1 MKASRFLSILLALT
15 LLFSSQIAC
24 GTEDEYVTPEAAE
37 APAEESS
44 PAEETEEPAT
54 VNPAV
59 QGEPGTWLV
68 MLYQNADDEILEED
82 IFIDLN
88 EAEVVGSTDAVT
100 IVSQIDRYNGA
111 YDGDGDWISTKRYF
125 VTQDSNLEAVASEEL
140 EDLGELDSGDSA
152 TLVEFAKWAI
162 TTYPADN
169 YVLILSDHGAGWTGG
184 WNDNDPY
191 EGSSF
196 SMQNIDDALGQIIA
210 DTGIDAFELVGFDA
224 CLMGQLEVM
233 SGIAP
238 HARYSVGSEETEP
251 SLGWAYADFLTALN
265 ENPAMSGGELGQV
278 IVNGYLSQDFR
289 ITDDDARFAFSGGN
303 FSAESVAADL
313 IQTSTLAAIDLSQI
327 QNLNAAVNDL
337 ATALMDVDQ
346 YAVAEARTYAQS
358 YESVFGEE
366 VPPSFID
373 LGHFTE
379 LLASESSDPNVK
391 QAAEAVQAALAQAV
405 LAEMHGDD
413 RPASSGLTIYF
424 PNSELYDGTFGDEPA
439 YGIQYSSFI
448 GRFATASLWDDFL
461 TFHYTGETFDP
472 ASADLSAVTPAKSA
486 ERDFAEAVAESAP
499 QANAQVT
506 APGAGEIS
514 IAPLQ
519 VSATEIGPDDKVT
532 ISVDISGSNIGYVYY
547 YASWY
552 DEQSGSYLTAD
563 KGFIA
568 SEDTKEI
575 GGIYYPDWGNDS
587 TLAFDFDWEPTLY
600 FMSNGNEAEDQFAFF
615 EPTVYGVSD
624 TDDVY
629 SVRGIFQYEGS
640 SSEIDAVMNFGGDG
654 KMLNIFGFNGED
666 GKGAPREIT
675 PSPGDTFTIIEE
687 WLDFDQNPDGEFVD
701 YVGGTMTFGDQPFQ
715 MVPYY
720 AYSGSYTLG
729 VIVTDLN
736 GNSVEEF
743 IEVTV
748 TE

>member
-1 MKASRFLSILLALT
+1 MKAKHPIAIVLAISILVSAQMSCNT
-15 LLFSSQIAC
+15 LLG
-24 GTEDEYVTPEAAE
+24 GTVETGMT
-37 APAEESS
+37 ES
-44 PAEETEEPAT
+44 PGEETEAPLEI
-54 VNPAV
+54 NPAA

-88 EAEVVGSTDAVT
+88 EAEIVGSTDAVT
-100 IVSQIDRYNGA
+100 IVSQIDRYDGA

-125 VTQDSNLEAVASEEL
+125 VTQDGDLETVASEEI
-140 EDLGELDSGDSA
+140 EDLGEMDSGDSS

-184 WNDNDPY
+184 WNDDDPY
-191 EGSSF
+191 EGSFF
-196 SMQNIDDALGQIIA
+196 SMQNIDDALGEIIA
-210 DTGIDAFELVGFDA
+210 GTGIDAFELVGFDA

-238 HARYSVGSEETEP
+238 HARYSVGSEEVEP
-251 SLGWAYADFLTALN
+251 SLGWAYADFLSALN
-265 ENPAMSGGELGQV
+265 ENPAMSGGDLGKV

-289 ITDDDARFAFSGGN
+289 ITDDAARNIFAGGN

-337 ATALMDVDQ
+337 STALMDVDQ
-346 YAVAEARTYAQS
+346 DVVAEARTYAQS
-358 YESVFGEE
+358 YESVFGDD

-379 LLASESSDPNVK
+379 LLASESDDPYVT
-391 QAAEAVQAALAQAV
+391 QAAEAVQAALSQTV

-413 RPASSGLTIYF
+413 RPASSGLSIYF
-424 PNSELYDGTFGDEPA
+424 PNSDLYDGTFGNDPA

-461 TFHYTGETFDP
+461 TYHYTGKTFDP
-472 ASADLSAVTPAKSA
+472 ASADLSVVTPAKSA
-486 ERDFAEAVAESAP
+486 ERDFAAAVAESAP
-499 QANAQVT
+499 QASAQIT

-519 VSATEIGPDDKVT
+519 VSATEIAPDDTLTV
-532 ISVDISGSNIGYVYY
+532 SVEVSGSNIGYIYY

-552 DEQSGSYLTAD
+552 DKESDSYLTAD
-563 KGFIA
+563 MGYIA
-568 SEDTKEI
+568 AETTKQI
-575 GGIYYPDWGNDS
+575 GGIYYPDWGKDS
-587 TLAFDFDWEPTLY
+587 TLAFDFDFDWEPTLY

-624 TDDVY
+624 LDDVY
-629 SVRGIFQYEGS
+629 SVRGIFQYAGS
-640 SSEIDAVMNFGGDG
+640 SKQINAVMNFSGGG
-654 KMLNIFGFNGED
+654 KMLNIYGFNGEN

-675 PSPGDTFTIIEE
+675 PGPGDTFTIIEE

-701 YVGGTMTFGDQPFQ
+701 YLGGTMTFGDQPFQ

-736 GNSVEEF
+736 GNRVEEF

-748 TE
+748 SE